1 MKKSIA
7 AGAALVA
14 AALLVSSVG
23 AAAPKPKLPKR
34 WRGTAVY
41 TYTYKGDDFSTQQT
55 VSASV
60 VLVLRKGY
68 TATYQSSSGTIRSDY
83 TQTRSDDGCTTTS
96 SGSYPVSKYLLTLQ
110 VDASSR
116 PRASFSAP
124 EGAVS
129 APVPATTTCPDG
141 TSFDS
146 TMGVENPF
154 FMVSRH
160 TAGFPV
166 KASLTRISGSLRT
179 AQDGGVSTVR
189 FSLVGKR

>member
-1 MKKSIA
+1 MKTTIA
-7 AGAALVA
+7 TAAALVA
-14 AALLVSSVG
+14 AALLVSSVD

-41 TYTYKGDDFSTQQT
+41 THTYNADDRSFQQT

-60 VLVLRKGY
+60 VLVPAKGW
-68 TATYQSSSGTIRSDY
+68 TGTYAVSSGTIKSNY
-83 TQTRSDDGCTTTS
+83 TDTDKTSGCTTTS
-96 SGSYPVSKYLLTLQ
+96 SGSYPASKYLLTLQ
-110 VDASSR
+110 LDASSR
-116 PRASFSAP
+116 PRASFSAQ

-141 TSFDS
+141 TSTTS

-154 FMVSRH
+154 FMVGRH

-179 AQDGGVSTVR
+179 VEDGAVWTVR
-189 FSLVGKR
+189 FSLVGKK